1 MEILL
6 IVQRL
11 KGKDE
16 FLGSKLKNEISAF
29 MIMIKRS
36 LELWQSRLDFSRK
49 EISIDKVRKEF
60 MLINTAGNHYAVILK
75 MKKDGERAFILE
87 EKLTMFEAVKKVHK
101 LDNHKRQDQ
110 LMTAYRNA
118 G

>member
-1 MEILL
+1 
-6 IVQRL
+6 
-11 KGKDE
+11 
-16 FLGSKLKNEISAF
+16 
-29 MIMIKRS
+29 MIKRS